1 MTDNLE
7 INFGAIVRAPNQRA
21 EFLFSQDCTNYLFLM
36 DDLLGWDCKI
46 EVLLFVAVSPI
57 FDNRESP
64 PFQSPIVS

>member
-1 MTDNLE
+1 MVGTLK
-7 INFGAIVRAPNQRA
+7 
-21 EFLFSQDCTNYLFLM
+21 

-46 EVLLFVAVSPI
+46 EVLLFVAVSPT